1 MALFLTGTVMEDKIL
16 GAYKIGDLLGYGSF
30 GEVYKA
36 LHLETSETYAI
47 KFIKI
52 KEVQANPKL
61 LTDIKREVQILSDIE
76 ENYDNGHP
84 NIVRLYDH
92 LVSKDTGDMY
102 LIMELIEGGDL
113 GDFLKQH
120 GPLPVTVA
128 RRFVKNI
135 ANALQFLRTVDIIHR
150 DLKPDNLLVTSM
162 DLNTAMIKVADFGLG
177 A

>member
-1 MALFLTGTVMEDKIL
+1 MNDQIL

-52 KEVQANPKL
+52 KDVQANPKL
-61 LTDIKREVQILSDIE
+61 LRDIQREVQILSDIE

-113 GDFLKQH
+113 GDDIGDDLGDDFSDDRGDVSCGCGMLWNDGTMKV
-120 GPLPVTVA
+120 GVVGSWI
-128 RRFVKNI
+128 RKS
-135 ANALQFLRTVDIIHR
+135 LRG
-150 DLKPDNLLVTSM
+150 DLDDNFRG
-162 DLNTAMIKVADFGLG
+162 DRWGDDR
-177 A
+177 